1 MRSVF
6 LIFTMLSERVPTMQ
20 KPTRHRWIIVSLLC
34 LLALVLCAVVI
45 VKSGVLVRPTAQKLA
60 AMTEVPGYD
69 ILSAQAALEQD
80 ILADYAGTNY
90 SISDPYV
97 IVDPYDM
104 NPLSALVLFDPAG
117 AKSVTVTVQGDDN
130 ESTLTYVKTVDSARA
145 EVPILGLYAGR
156 DNAVTLASDTGET
169 AVLHI
174 ATEPL
179 PADFQIYNL
188 SESKPS
194 QMEPGFTLMTACF
207 SHSYCAILDAD
218 AQVRGYLSN
227 ADMAHGTSMIQLKN
241 GNMLATGD
249 EYKQIPYNMA
259 SLWEFNWLGKVF
271 REYEV
276 PNAVHHDIVE
286 LENGNLL
293 CVSNSVD
300 MVAKGS
306 REDVA
311 IILDRTSGEVIRQYD
326 FAKIIDETRDPYH
339 HFHPDIVHI
348 PVVDWMHMNAAI
360 PYDAGNAIIV
370 SSPTQS
376 MVICID
382 KDTEQIQWILGP
394 HEGYGGS
401 SAFLKQYLLTPIG
414 DDFEWQWCQ
423 HQPMLL
429 PDQDNDPDTLDL
441 LLLDNGQSKSFSK
454 ETAVDAAQ
462 NYSRAVQYRVDPVA
476 MTVRQIWE
484 YGKERGVECYATFL
498 GDANYEPV
506 TGNRLITF
514 GGQLSVDGMRT
525 DAIVDG
531 VLGEIVTRSRVVEV
545 TSAGDVVFEV
555 SVQEDPYT
563 NSGETYQ
570 AKRITFYSPKSF
582 DSLLGECA
590 GERVGTSYTC
600 NAADMALPKVVAGQL
615 EVRFDTL
622 VNENRRIV
630 ASGALTYDGKSYLLS
645 RAVFV
650 LQSETNSYL
659 FDALNALNG
668 QFFGSIDTA
677 SLPPGVYQLSIAGGV
692 VEGNDTAGKAKKGHV
707 LTGFKITVPDSGST
721 QAP

>member
-1 MRSVF
+1 MRNHSRQKWF
-6 LIFTMLSERVPTMQ
+6 LIPVFAV
-20 KPTRHRWIIVSLLC
+20 
-34 LLALVLCAVVI
+34 LALVIAGIFVFQ
-45 VKSGVLVRPTAQKLA
+45 SGLLVRPTTKKLA
-60 AMTEVPGYD
+60 AMTEVPDYD
-69 ILSAQAALEQD
+69 ILSAQAALEED
-80 ILADYAGTNY
+80 ILADYAEAQY
-90 SISDPYV
+90 SISEPYV
-97 IVDPYDM
+97 IIDPYEM

-117 AKSVTVTVQGDDN
+117 AGSITVTIQGDDAA
-130 ESTLTYVKTVDSARA
+130 STLTYEKTLDSRRA

-156 DNAVTLASDTGET
+156 DNTVTLKSDKDEVS
-169 AVLHI
+169 VLQI

-179 PADFQIYNL
+179 PADFQIYDL
-188 SESKPS
+188 VESQPDK
-194 QMEPGFTLMTACF
+194 MEPGFTLMTACF
-207 SHSYCAILDAD
+207 NHSYNAIIDAN

-227 ADMAHGTSMIQLKN
+227 TDMAHGTSMIQLEN

-249 EYKQIPYNMA
+249 EYKQIPYNMT

-311 IILDRTSGEVIRQYD
+311 IILDRTSGAVIRQYD
-326 FAKIIDETRDPYH
+326 FTKIIDETRDPYH
-339 HFHPDIVHI
+339 HFHPNIVNL

-360 PYDAGNAIIV
+360 PYDADNAIIV

-382 KDTEQIQWILGP
+382 KDTEQIRWILGP
-394 HEGYGGS
+394 HEGYEGS
-401 SAFLKQYLLTPIG
+401 SAYLKQYLLTPVG
-414 DDFEWQWCQ
+414 DGFEWQWCQ

-429 PDQDNDPDTLDL
+429 PDQDNDPNTLDL

-454 ETAVDAAQ
+454 ETAVDATQ
-462 NYSRAVQYRVDPVA
+462 NYSRAVQYRIDPAA
-476 MTVRQIWE
+476 MTVLQIWE
-484 YGKERGVECYATFL
+484 YGKERGVDCYATFL
-498 GDANYEPV
+498 GDANYEPA

-514 GGQLSVDGMRT
+514 GGQLSADGVRS

-531 VLGEIVTRSRVVEV
+531 VIGEIVTRSRVVEV
-545 TSAGDVVFEV
+545 TSAGEVVFEV

-570 AKRITFYSPKSF
+570 AKRIEFYSPKSF
-582 DSLLGECA
+582 DGLLGEYT

-600 NAADMALPKVVAGQL
+600 NAANMALPKVFAGKL

-622 VNENRRIV
+622 VNENERIV
-630 ASGALTYDGKSYLLS
+630 ASGVLTYDGKSYLLS
-645 RAVFV
+645 RAVLV

-677 SLPPGVYQLSIAGGV
+677 SLAPGVYQLSIAGGV
-692 VEGNDTAGKAKKGHV
+692 VEGNDTAGKAKTGHV
-707 LTGFKITVPDSGST
+707 LTGYKITIPATAET

>member
-1 MRSVF
+1 
-6 LIFTMLSERVPTMQ
+6 MQ
-20 KPTRHRWIIVSLLC
+20 KTIRHRWIILPLLF
-34 LLALVLCAVVI
+34 LLALALIAVVI
-45 VKSGVLVRPTAQKLA
+45 FESGVLVRPTTRRLF
-60 AMTEVPGYD
+60 AMTEVPRTD
-69 ILSAQAALEQD
+69 ILSAQAALEQE
-80 ILADYAGTNY
+80 ILADYAGASYT
-90 SISDPYV
+90 ISDPYV

-104 NPLSALVLFDPAG
+104 NPLSALVLFDPLG
-117 AKSVTVTVQGDDN
+117 AENITVTVQGDDAA
-130 ESTLTYVKTVDSARA
+130 STLRYEKAINPARA

-156 DNAVTLASDTGET
+156 NNTVTLRSDTGET
-169 AVLHI
+169 AVIQI

-188 SESKPS
+188 VESKPNK
-194 QMEPGFTLMTACF
+194 MEPGFTLMTACF
-207 SHSYCAILDAD
+207 SHSYCAIIDAN

-227 ADMAHGTSMIQLKN
+227 TDMAHGTSVIELEN

-249 EYKQIPYNMA
+249 EYKQIPYNMS

-286 LENGNLL
+286 LSDGNLL

-300 MVAKGS
+300 MVAAGT

-311 IILDRTSGEVIRQYD
+311 IILDRANGEVIKEYD
-326 FAKIIDETRDPYH
+326 FTKIIDETRDPYH
-339 HFHPDIVHI
+339 HFHPNIVNP

-376 MVICID
+376 MVICLD
-382 KDTEQIQWILGP
+382 KDTEQIRWILGP
-394 HEGYGGS
+394 HEGYEGS
-401 SAFLKQYLLTPIG
+401 SAYLKQYLLTPVG
-414 DDFEWQWCQ
+414 DGFEWQWCQ

-429 PDQDNDPDTLDL
+429 PDQDNDPNTLDI

-454 ETAVDAAQ
+454 ETAVDATQ
-462 NYSRAVQYRVDPVA
+462 NYSRAVQYRIDPVA

-498 GDANYEPV
+498 GDANLEPV

-514 GGQLSVDGMRT
+514 GGQLSIDGVRT

-545 TSAGDVVFEV
+545 TSAGEVVFEV

-570 AKRITFYSPKSF
+570 AKRITFYSPNSF
-582 DSLLGECA
+582 GFLLGECI
-590 GERVGTSYTC
+590 GERVGQSYVC
-600 NAADMALPKVVAGQL
+600 SVAEIAPPKVFAGKL
-615 EVRFDTL
+615 AVSFDRL
-622 VNENRRIV
+622 VNENGRIV
-630 ASGALTYDGKSYLLS
+630 ASGKLTYGGKAYLLS
-645 RAVFV
+645 KAVFV
-650 LQSETNSYL
+650 LQSETNEYL
-659 FDALNALNG
+659 FAAQNALNG
-668 QFFGSIDTA
+668 QFFGSIDTSA
-677 SLPPGVYQLSIAGGV
+677 LAPGVYQLSIAGGV
-692 VEGNDTAGKAKKGHV
+692 VEGNDTAGKAKMGHV
-707 LTGFKITVPDSGST
+707 LTEYKITVPTAET

>member
-1 MRSVF
+1 
-6 LIFTMLSERVPTMQ
+6 MQ
-20 KPTRHRWIIVSLLC
+20 KRTRHRWTILVLLC
-34 LLALVLCAVVI
+34 LLALILCAVI
-45 VKSGVLVRPTAQKLA
+45 ILRSGVMVRPTARKLA
-60 AMTEVPGYD
+60 AMTEVPSYD
-69 ILSAQAALEQD
+69 ILSAQAALEQE
-80 ILADYAGTNY
+80 ILADYAEASYT
-90 SISDPYV
+90 ISDPYV

-117 AKSVTVTVQGDDN
+117 AKKITVTVQGDDAA
-130 ESTLTYVKTVDSARA
+130 STLRYEKAVDPARA

-156 DNAVTLASDTGET
+156 DNTVTLAGDTGET
-169 AVLHI
+169 AVLTI
-174 ATEPL
+174 TTEPL

-188 SESKPS
+188 VASKPS

-207 SHSYCAILDAD
+207 NHSYCAIIDAN

-227 ADMAHGTSMIQLKN
+227 TDMAHGTSMIELQN

-249 EYKQIPYNMA
+249 EYKQIPYNMT
-259 SLWEFNWLGKVF
+259 SLWEFNWLGKVY

-286 LENGNLL
+286 LADGNLL

-311 IILDRTSGEVIRQYD
+311 IVLDRTSGAVIRQYD
-326 FAKIIDETRDPYH
+326 FTKIIDETRDPYH
-339 HFHPDIVHI
+339 HFHPNIVNL

-360 PYDAGNAIIV
+360 PYDADNAIIV

-382 KDTEQIQWILGP
+382 KDTEQIRWILGP
-394 HEGYGGS
+394 HEGYEGS
-401 SAFLKQYLLTPIG
+401 SAYLKQYLLTPVG
-414 DDFEWQWCQ
+414 DNFEWQWCQ

-429 PDQDNDPDTLDL
+429 PDQDNNPDTLDL

-454 ETAVDAAQ
+454 ETAVDATQ
-462 NYSRAVQYRVDPVA
+462 NYSRAVQYRIDPVA

-498 GDANYEPV
+498 GDANYETV

-514 GGQLSVDGMRT
+514 GGQLSVNGVRT

-545 TSAGDVVFEV
+545 TAAGEVVFEV
-555 SVQEDPYT
+555 AVQEDPYT

-570 AKRITFYSPKSF
+570 AKRIAFYSPQSF
-582 DSLLGECA
+582 DAVLGEGE

-600 NAADMALPKVVAGQL
+600 YTANMALPKVFAGKL
-615 EVRFDTL
+615 AVSFDKL
-622 VNENRRIV
+622 VNENGRIV
-630 ASGALTYDGKSYLLS
+630 ASGELTYDGKSYLLS

-668 QFFGSIDTA
+668 QFFGSIDTSTLA
-677 SLPPGVYQLSIAGGV
+677 PGVYQLSIAGGV
-692 VEGNDTAGKAKKGHV
+692 VEGNDTAGKAKTGHV
-707 LTGFKITVPDSGST
+707 LTGYKITVPAAAET

>member
-1 MRSVF
+1 MQNPRRGRWLLFTALILLVF
-6 LIFTMLSERVPTMQ
+6 LAGG
-20 KPTRHRWIIVSLLC
+20 
-34 LLALVLCAVVI
+34 ALVLQ
-45 VKSGVLVRPTAQKLA
+45 SGILVRPTARKLA

-69 ILSAQAALEQD
+69 ILTAQAALEQD
-80 ILADYAGTNY
+80 ILADYAEAHCTLAE
-90 SISDPYV
+90 PYI

-117 AKSVTVTVQGDDN
+117 TKSITVTVSGDDAA
-130 ESTLTYVKTVDSARA
+130 STLSYVKAVDNARA

-156 DNAVTLASDTGET
+156 DNTVTLTSDTGES

-179 PADFQIYNL
+179 PADFQIYDL
-188 SESKPS
+188 ITS
-194 QMEPGFTLMTACF
+194 QPARMEPGFTLMTACF
-207 SHSYCAILDAD
+207 NHSYCAIIDAN

-227 ADMAHGTSMIQLKN
+227 ADMAHGTSMIQLEN

-249 EYKQIPYNMA
+249 EYKQIPYNMT

-271 REYEV
+271 HEYEV

-286 LENGNLL
+286 LADGNLL

-326 FAKIIDETRDPYH
+326 FTKIIDETRDPYH
-339 HFHPDIVHI
+339 HFHPNIIHV

-382 KDTEQIQWILGP
+382 KDTEQLQWILGP
-394 HEGYGGS
+394 HEGYEGN
-401 SAFLKQYLLTPIG
+401 SAYLKQYLLTPVG
-414 DDFEWQWCQ
+414 DGFEWQWCQ

-429 PDQDNDPDTLDL
+429 PDQDNDPNTLDL
-441 LLLDNGQSKSFSK
+441 LLLDNGQSKSFSR
-454 ETAVDAAQ
+454 ETAVDATQ
-462 NYSRAVQYRVDPVA
+462 NYSRAVQYRIDPKA

-498 GDANYEPV
+498 GDANFEPL

-514 GGQLSVDGMRT
+514 GGQLSVNGVRT

-545 TSAGDVVFEV
+545 TSAGEVVFEV
-555 SVQEDPYT
+555 SVREDPYT

-570 AKRITFYSPKSF
+570 AKRITFYSQKSF
-582 DSLLGECA
+582 DSLMGERI

-600 NAADMALPKVVAGQL
+600 NAANMAPPKVFAGKL
-615 EVRFDTL
+615 KVRFDKL
-622 VNENRRIV
+622 VNENGRIV
-630 ASGALTYDGKSYLLS
+630 ASGALTYGGKSYLLS

-659 FDALNALNG
+659 FDAINALNG

-677 SLPPGVYQLSIAGGV
+677 SLEPGVYQLSIAGGV
-692 VEGNDTAGKAKKGHV
+692 VEGNDTTGKAKTGHV
-707 LTGFKITVPDSGST
+707 LTGYKITVPEPGST